1 MESTSH
7 RDPAA
12 AGAKQRL
19 LHSSVSAYGSMF
31 VRLLLALAARVLLAR
46 LILPDVHG
54 LFALALQFVVMASAF
69 RDVGLTHHLMRDPRE
84 SWGTVLA
91 WSVGVGSAMCV
102 LLIAL
107 ANVFS
112 YLNPDLPGVL
122 RAMAIWIVIDA
133 VIMVYRTFFE
143 RRLRIREIVGFE
155 ILRSLAYGL
164 IAVGLAHFGAG
175 VWSFVA
181 GELLASA
188 LFALLLLWRAR
199 GQVPLTVD
207 WRRLPGLIGASRYLF
222 VVWAASQV
230 FHRVDIFFIEL
241 FSTTTAAGH
250 YEQAY
255 YFAFLVALTV
265 TPRPLLPALVEF
277 RDNAA
282 EFAETLRLGTLIF
295 LSGVVVSAY
304 FLYFNAGAVQLA
316 FGPEW
321 AGAVPLL
328 QVLCLVPLVDVFT
341 TTGGEA
347 LKVQNRDRLWLIT
360 VVLNMLAI
368 VGFGFLFTW
377 LWGPIGMAWANF
389 LRIGSLLMLFKVL
402 GIFAGR
408 RRRLV
413 GSLAQVYLLPLPFFL
428 AAAALLP
435 AGSWGR
441 LFASVA
447 AAALGGGLLA
457 VRFLPD
463 YRRFFRAAAAASVA
477 AIPATPETA
486 WNGAKDAGPNR
497 DAGAAASGNGR
508 TDGGSAP

>member
-1 MESTSH
+1 MEPTSH
-7 RDPAA
+7 QDPAA

-19 LHSSVSAYGSMF
+19 LHSSISAYGSMF
-31 VRLLLALAARVLLAR
+31 VRLLLAFAARALLAR

-54 LFALALQFVVMASAF
+54 LFALALQFVVMASAI

-84 SWGTVLA
+84 SYGTVLA
-91 WSVGVGSAMCV
+91 WSVSVGSAMAV
-102 LLIAL
+102 LLVAL

-112 YLNPDLPGVL
+112 YLNTDLPGVL

-143 RRLRIREIVGFE
+143 RRLRIREIAGFE
-155 ILRSLAYGL
+155 ILRSLVYGL
-164 IAVGLAHFGAG
+164 IAVGLAHLGAG
-175 VWSFVA
+175 VWAFVG

-199 GQVPLTVD
+199 GQVPLAVD
-207 WRRLPGLIGASRYLF
+207 WQRLPNLIRASRYLF

-230 FHRVDIFFIEL
+230 FHRVDIYFIEI
-241 FSTTTAAGH
+241 FSTTTSVGY
-250 YEQAY
+250 YEAAY

-277 RDNAA
+277 RENAA
-282 EFAETLRLGTLIF
+282 EFAETLRLGTLAF
-295 LSGVVVSAY
+295 LAGIVVSAY
-304 FLYFNAGAVQLA
+304 FLFFNAEKAVELVL
-316 FGPEW
+316 GPEW
-321 AGAVPLL
+321 AGTVPLL
-328 QVLCLVPLVDVFT
+328 RVLCLVPLIDVFT

-347 LKVQNRDRLWLIT
+347 LKVRNRDRLWLTT

-368 VGFGFLFTW
+368 VGFGFFFTY

-389 LRIGSLLMLFKVL
+389 LRVGSLLMFFKVL
-402 GIFAGR
+402 GIFSGQ

-441 LFASVA
+441 LLASVA

-457 VRFLPD
+457 LRFLPD
-463 YRRFFRAAAAASVA
+463 YRRFFRRGQTA
-477 AIPATPETA
+477 PAGMTGDPGSGTP
-486 WNGAKDAGPNR
+486 
-497 DAGAAASGNGR
+497 S
-508 TDGGSAP
+508 